1 MHIPPHDNDN
11 RPIIDINDAKVP
23 YAFFNRVIL
32 NRDEE
37 FVYELNEYESCIV
50 PATGS
55 IIVNVYSLDERLIGN
70 RINNVWDGEPEGV
83 YVPTG
88 LTAKIKCACDQAEIF
103 IAGAKYSEQLRPF
116 YIMGEDVDIVQYLS
130 LIHI

>member
-23 YAFFNRVIL
+23 YAFFNRVTL

-37 FVYELNEYESCIV
+37 FVYELKEYESCIV
-50 PATGS
+50 PVTGS

-70 RINNVWDGEPEGV
+70 RMNNVWDGEPEG
-83 YVPTG
+83 G
-88 LTAKIKCACDQAEIF
+88 ICANGFNRKNKMC
-103 IAGAKYSEQLRPF
+103 L
-116 YIMGEDVDIVQYLS
+116 
-130 LIHI
+130 